1 MEQIRNENIIN
12 HLDNEQKADYLRNV
26 DIDDIT
32 KKGLAK
38 SSFLQGVNRFNSDTR
53 NIIIDNGTGYFKA
66 GFSGEYE
73 PTVVFPAIV
82 GRPKNVAFMGLAK
95 SNDFYVG
102 LQAEY
107 KRGILN
113 LKYPIEHGIVNDWDD
128 MEKVWEHTFDELRAN
143 PEDHN
148 VMLTEAPKNPKTN
161 REKMAK
167 IMFESFN
174 VPGLYIAIQAVLSLY
189 SYGKF
194 TGIVCDSGDGV
205 THFVPIFDGYALPH
219 SILRMD
225 LAGRDI
231 TDYLINLLNEVG
243 VSLTTSA
250 EREIAKDIKE
260 KTCYVAL
267 DFEEEKRHYKEMSYE
282 MPDGTV
288 IKVKD
293 QRFRVPEILF
303 HPENYRKEARGIAQK
318 CYDSINLSDIDIRKD
333 LYQCI
338 VLSGGTTMFRG
349 LPERLSKDVKS
360 LAPEKMK
367 DEVKVIAIPE
377 RKNSVWIGGSIL
389 SSISTFDSMLITK
402 EEFQESG
409 VSIVHRKCF

>member
-1 MEQIRNENIIN
+1 MLFR
-12 HLDNEQKADYLRNV
+12 
-26 DIDDIT
+26 
-32 KKGLAK
+32 
-38 SSFLQGVNRFNSDTR
+38 S
-53 NIIIDNGTGYFKA
+53 
-66 GFSGEYE
+66 
-73 PTVVFPAIV
+73 
-82 GRPKNVAFMGLAK
+82 
-95 SNDFYVG
+95 
-102 LQAEY
+102 
-107 KRGILN
+107 GILN
-113 LKYPIEHGIVNDWDD
+113 LKYPIERGIVNHWDD
-128 MEKVWEHTFDELRAN
+128 MEKVLEHTFDELRAW

-189 SYGKF
+189 SAGKF

-205 THFVPIFDGYALPH
+205 TNFVPIFDGYALPH

-231 TDYLINLLNEVG
+231 TDYLIKLLNEVG
-243 VSLTTSA
+243 VSLTTTA

-267 DFEEEKRHYKEMSYE
+267 DFEEEKKNYKEMSYE

-303 HPENYRKEARGIAQK
+303 HPENCGKEAGGIDQK
-318 CYDSINLSDIDIRKD
+318 CYDSINKSDIDVRKD

-338 VLSGGTTMFRG
+338 VLSGGTTMFSG
-349 LPERLSKDVKS
+349 LPERLTKDVKA
-360 LAPEKMK
+360 LAPESMK
-367 DEVKVIAIPE
+367 NNVKVIAVPE
-377 RKNSVWIGGSIL
+377 RKYSVWIGGSIL
-389 SSISTFDSMLITK
+389 SSISTFGSMWITK
-402 EEFQESG
+402 DEYQESG
-409 VSIVHRKCF
+409 TSIVHRKCF